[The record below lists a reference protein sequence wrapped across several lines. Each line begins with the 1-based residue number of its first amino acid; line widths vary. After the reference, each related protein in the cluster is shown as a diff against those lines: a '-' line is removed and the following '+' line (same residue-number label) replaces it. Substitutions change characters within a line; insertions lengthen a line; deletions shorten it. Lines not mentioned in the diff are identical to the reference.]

1 MYAKNA
7 WNKYSE
13 NKQDLI
19 SFCEDYKKFITKGK
33 TERRCVEEAI
43 LEAEKAGFKNI
54 DSFKSLKYPVKV
66 IVLLTISFISSWL
79 VSLILNNPT
88 LYPLSDSNIIFLNLP
103 LIYSI

>member
-33 TERRCVEEAI
+33 T
-43 LEAEKAGFKNI
+43 
-54 DSFKSLKYPVKV
+54 
-66 IVLLTISFISSWL
+66 
-79 VSLILNNPT
+79 
-88 LYPLSDSNIIFLNLP
+88 
-103 LIYSI
+103 